1 KKTVLSVISRA
12 GISSYQLS
20 EIAANERFSYGLK
33 IHRGSVVLA
42 EFGEVKKS
50 VCQTM
55 GIKSTVFYAEIFF
68 ETLINW
74 VSKEKVEVKEISKF
88 PVVSR
93 DLALIVD
100 KKVTFAD
107 IETIAKQT
115 EKQML
120 KQVTLFDVYEN
131 EQTLGL
137 DKKSYAVSFLFENN
151 KKTLQDKEVD
161 EVMDRMSHHLEDK
174 IGALIRK

>member
-1 KKTVLSVISRA
+1 
-12 GISSYQLS
+12 
-20 EIAANERFSYGLK
+20 
-33 IHRGSVVLA
+33 
-42 EFGEVKKS
+42 
-50 VCQTM
+50 
-55 GIKSTVFYAEIFF
+55 
-68 ETLINW
+68 
-74 VSKEKVEVKEISKF
+74 
-88 PVVSR
+88 
-93 DLALIVD
+93 
-100 KKVTFAD
+100 

-131 EQTLGL
+131 EQTLGM